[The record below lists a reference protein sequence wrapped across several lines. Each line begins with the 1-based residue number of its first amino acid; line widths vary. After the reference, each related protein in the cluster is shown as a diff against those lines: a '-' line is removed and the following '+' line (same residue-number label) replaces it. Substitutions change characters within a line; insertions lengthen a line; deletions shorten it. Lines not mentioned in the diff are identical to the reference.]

1 MTEIDYYELLEVT
14 RGSDK
19 STIKKAYRQMA
30 MKYHPDKLQHLGPE
44 FQKDA
49 QDKFRKVAEAYEE
62 IKKQRGMK

>member
-1 MTEIDYYELLEVT
+1 LEIEESVTDDEV
-14 RGSDK
+14 
-19 STIKKAYRQMA
+19 KKAYRKMA

>member
-1 MTEIDYYELLEVT
+1 MLEIEESVTDDEV
-14 RGSDK
+14 
-19 STIKKAYRQMA
+19 KKAYRKMA